1 MVYSLP
7 VFKSQLLG
15 PNLDLPDLWEMR
27 PWNRHL
33 TTASVMLC
41 VHLTVS
47 CPRPTVMPNRGVGRT
62 AILEAPAPPFLA
74 LSWDPLSFPPV
85 KWAEAREA
93 LRAEAYG
100 RLSGGPPRG
109 LHTCLLPRLLPA
121 SIRYAPSGRKP
132 LAALSFQAAVASKLA
147 ADGP

>member
-27 PWNRHL
+27 PCNLHL

-47 CPRPTVMPNRGVGRT
+47 CPWPTVMPNGGVGRT
-62 AILEAPAPPFLA
+62 VILESPAPPFLA
-74 LSWDPLSFPPV
+74 LSWDQPQFS
-85 KWAEAREA
+85 AREVG
-93 LRAEAYG
+93 RA
-100 RLSGGPPRG
+100 SGGSEGRG
-109 LHTCLLPRLLPA
+109 
-121 SIRYAPSGRKP
+121 I
-132 LAALSFQAAVASKLA
+132 
-147 ADGP
+147 